1 MNELQD
7 FLKLANEQFGDNT
20 AIIIDEN
27 TKIDV
32 EVIPSGIR
40 VIDNAIGIGGIP
52 RGRITEVYGK
62 EASGKTTLCLHVI
75 AQAQKMGLNA
85 AFIDAEHALNLEMLQ
100 RLGVDTSKLVFSQPN
115 SGEQALDLAEM
126 MVRSGNFAVIVID
139 SVAALTPQVEVEK
152 DFGESVMGVHGK
164 LMSQAMRKLTAP
176 VSKYK
181 VAMMFTNQTRANIG
195 GYGSPEV
202 TTGGNALKFY
212 ASLRLRMQLIGQI
225 KNSAGQ
231 RTGGKY
237 KMTVVKNKMA
247 VPFKEAEFEITQRG
261 IDATG
266 NFIDLLVE
274 KGVVEKSGSFYK
286 LEGVMIAQGKPALIE
301 KINQDPELKTTLSEK
316 LRLHNFQ
323 T

>member
-152 DFGESVMGVHGK
+152 DFGESIMGVHGK

-316 LRLHNFQ
+316 LHKQ

>member
-316 LRLHNFQ
+316 LHKQ

>member
-40 VIDNAIGIGGIP
+40 VVDNAIGIGGIP

-152 DFGESVMGVHGK
+152 DFGESIMGVHGK

-274 KGVVEKSGSFYK
+274 KGVIEKSGSFYK

-316 LRLHNFQ
+316 LHKQ

>member
-40 VIDNAIGIGGIP
+40 VVDNAIGIGGIP

-152 DFGESVMGVHGK
+152 DFGESVMGIHGK

-176 VSKYK
+176 VSKHK

-274 KGVVEKSGSFYK
+274 KGVIEKSGSFYK

-301 KINQDPELKTTLSEK
+301 KINQDPDLKATLSET
-316 LRLHNFQ
+316 LHKQ

>member
-27 TKIDV
+27 AKIDV
-32 EVIPSGIR
+32 EVIPSG
-40 VIDNAIGIGGIP
+40 VGVVDNAIGIGGIP

-274 KGVVEKSGSFYK
+274 KGVIEKSGSFYK
-286 LEGVMIAQGKPALIE
+286 LEGVMIAQGKPSLIE
-301 KINQDPELKTTLSEK
+301 KINQDPELKATLSEK
-316 LRLHNFQ
+316 LHKQ